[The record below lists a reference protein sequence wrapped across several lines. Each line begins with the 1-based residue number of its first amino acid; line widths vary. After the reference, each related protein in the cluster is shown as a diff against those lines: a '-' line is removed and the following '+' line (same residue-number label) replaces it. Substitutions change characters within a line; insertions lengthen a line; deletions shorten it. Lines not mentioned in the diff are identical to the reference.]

1 MTNPTQHRSWILG
14 IRGRATGAALALAVV
29 LVSAAITAQV
39 AQAQTLTT
47 LHSFDGTDG
56 GNPTRGWSRPAMG
69 TSTGQ
74 RKWAGSTTSV
84 KVLVMARF
92 SNYPEWHADRAAQL
106 QLFRRLP
113 PLRGAVA
120 VEKLLFV
127 PNRQIGG

>member
-56 GNPTRGWSRPAMG
+56 GNPY
-69 TSTGQ
+69 
-74 RKWAGSTTSV
+74 AGLWLLKNS
-84 KVLVMARF
+84 
-92 SNYPEWHADRAAQL
+92 
-106 QLFRRLP
+106 
-113 PLRGAVA
+113 
-120 VEKLLFV
+120 LFV
-127 PNRQIGG
+127 PNRQIGGIENV